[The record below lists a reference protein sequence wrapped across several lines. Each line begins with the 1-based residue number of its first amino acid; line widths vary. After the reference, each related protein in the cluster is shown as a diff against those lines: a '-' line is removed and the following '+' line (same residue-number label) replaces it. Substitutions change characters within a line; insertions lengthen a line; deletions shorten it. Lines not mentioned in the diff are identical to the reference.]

1 MMQTAVKTKK
11 PRKQAVSGR
20 FWAMRTY
27 RGRIKDDHKIDP
39 ACGTGGFLIQCLIEL
54 KERYP
59 QKEQEISRWA
69 QLRLFGIDK
78 DAIGIKLTKAI
89 MQILGDGSAHC
100 VRGDSVL
107 THLWGTKYQ
116 HLLTNSFKNDRF
128 TKIFTNPP
136 FGAPLKVKYA
146 DAKKSELSIV
156 DYIEPGKDIELGLT
170 MFNRCCDL
178 LRPGGQMCIV
188 LPETYFFSPS
198 YKYVRD
204 WVRERLKPVCVAN
217 IPMDAFQGFCR
228 AKTNLYVFEKL
239 DSEKTNIDERK
250 DVVTFIDS
258 QTCGIYKNGSDRFV
272 VDSAGN
278 RTEEI
283 DNQLLC
289 DVIKYSNGQREEFK
303 TVTIKETQDRDVLV
317 PRYYDSQFEVP
328 FFRLLDSN
336 GLGYVSIGEL
346 CDSAIISISNGH
358 GSPSNDLRN
367 GTIPYVK
374 VSDIRNMRININ
386 PTNLI
391 PIELARKFWKQKDGK
406 SNLRAWDLISPSRA
420 SSNIGEFAILVPGEE
435 QIVLTKEVFVLRVNE
450 NEFGYTPFYMLW
462 ALCLSEVRNQWN
474 RVTLMQTNREDV
486 GSRYREILIP
496 KPKSDAWAKK
506 ASQAFQDYF
515 QGLAD
520 AKKRFAD
527 STSADSY
534 NYIASVS
541 AFDSED

>member
-1 MMQTAVKTKK
+1 
-11 PRKQAVSGR
+11 
-20 FWAMRTY
+20 
-27 RGRIKDDHKIDP
+27 
-39 ACGTGGFLIQCLIEL
+39 
-54 KERYP
+54 
-59 QKEQEISRWA
+59 
-69 QLRLFGIDK
+69 
-78 DAIGIKLTKAI
+78 

-204 WVRERLKPVCVAN
+204 WVKDRLKPVCVAN

-239 DSEKTNIDERK
+239 DSEKTNIDEEK
-250 DVVTFIDS
+250 DVVSFIDS

-303 TVTIKETQDRDVLV
+303 TVTIKETQERDVLV

-346 CDSAIISISNGH
+346 CDSGIISISNGH

-541 AFDSED
+541 AFDAED